1 MPFPFEFRDLLNLT
15 HLLLAAALAG
25 CAALDPWP
33 LKGGGAP
40 VARREADDHRPPVL
54 DPARVTE
61 ELVVLH
67 NRVRAG
73 AKLHSLEP
81 SKKLQAA
88 AEEHVRDMAARHKMT
103 HEGSDGTT
111 PAARISNQGYR
122 LRRCGENVAF
132 GVKTCEAV
140 MKGWMKSPPHK
151 ANILGNFSQIGA
163 AYAIAA
169 DGTPFWCVTFGLP
182 ARRK

>member
-1 MPFPFEFRDLLNLT
+1 MPFKFAFRDPRVMTRLP
-15 HLLLAAALAG
+15 LAVVVVG

-33 LKGGGAP
+33 RMGPIVP
-40 VARREADDHRPPVL
+40 VPRLEEEDHRSPAL
-54 DPARVTE
+54 DPARVTKD
-61 ELVVLH
+61 LVVLH
-67 NRVRAG
+67 NRVRAQ

-81 SKKLQAA
+81 SRKLQAA

-103 HEGSDGTT
+103 HEGSDGSS
-111 PAARISNQGYR
+111 PASRISNQAYR
-122 LRRCGENVAF
+122 FRRCGENVAF
-132 GVKTCEAV
+132 GVRTCEAV
-140 MKGWMKSPPHK
+140 MKGWMESPPHK

-163 AYAIAA
+163 AYATAL